1 MTERYPGYD
10 VLAKRH
16 TLSWNEATRRIVDKR
31 LAVHPGPR
39 FFSAEEWPVLRA
51 VCERIL
57 PQPRDRPP
65 VPIAAYVDDKMLED
79 KIDGYR
85 DADLPPQGDAWRI
98 ALAAL
103 DEHARETHELS
114 FPALAPAEQD
124 ALLARMQKGE
134 LAGEAW
140 HGMPSAKFFA
150 KRVLHDITNAYYAH
164 PTAWNEM
171 GFAGPAAPR
180 GFVRLDPDQHDPW
193 EAAEAH
199 PGREAEALAK
209 NKRVV

>member
-1 MTERYPGYD
+1 MTARYPGYD

-16 TLSWNEATRRIVDKR
+16 TLSWNEATRRVVDKR
-31 LAVHPGPR
+31 LAVPREPR
-39 FFSAEEWPVLRA
+39 FLTTDEWATLRA
-51 VCERIL
+51 VCDRIL
-57 PQPRDRPP
+57 PQPKDRPP
-65 VPIAAYVDDKMLED
+65 VPIAAYVDDKLLEN

-85 DADLPPQGDAWRI
+85 DAEMPHQGEAWRI

-103 DEHARETHELS
+103 DGHAREAHSRRFHEL
-114 FPALAPAEQD
+114 AAAEQD
-124 ALLARMQKGE
+124 ALLTRMQKGE
-134 LAGEAW
+134 LSGDAW
-140 HGMPSAKFFA
+140 QGMPSRKFFA

-164 PTAWNEM
+164 PTAWSEM

-180 GFVRLDPDQHDPW
+180 GYVRMDANQHDPW

>member
-1 MTERYPGYD
+1 MTARYPGYD

-16 TLSWNEATRRIVDKR
+16 TLSWNEATRRVIDKR

-39 FFSAEEWPVLRA
+39 FFTAEEWPVVRA
-51 VCERIL
+51 ICDRIL
-57 PQPRDRPP
+57 PQPEGRPP
-65 VPIAAYVDDKMLED
+65 VPIAAYVDDKLLEK

-85 DADLPPQGDAWRI
+85 EAALPEQGEAWRI

-103 DEHARETHELS
+103 DGEAREAHGRGFAEL
-114 FPALAPAEQD
+114 PPAEQD
-124 ALLARMQKGE
+124 ALLSRMQKGE
-134 LAGEAW
+134 LTGEAW
-140 HGMPSAKFFA
+140 RGMPSAMFFS

-180 GFVRLDPDQHDPW
+180 GYVRMDANQHDPW